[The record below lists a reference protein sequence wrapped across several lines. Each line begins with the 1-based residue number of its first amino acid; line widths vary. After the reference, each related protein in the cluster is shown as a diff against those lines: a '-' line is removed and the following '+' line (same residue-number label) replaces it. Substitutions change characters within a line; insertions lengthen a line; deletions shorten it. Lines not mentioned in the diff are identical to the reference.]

1 MNSKKANNALKLC
14 VFCLSLTALAVFQAP
29 ALGFVN
35 LTPEQRAQME
45 AHQRAQQANEAAT
58 AAAAKTAAANA
69 AAKAAANPISS
80 APLSRE
86 AKWVAFSLAGYIKC
100 INVATQ
106 RYIAPSGLS
115 YPALREQDAALRQCD
130 ANLTNSLNQQP

>member
-14 VFCLSLTALAVFQAP
+14 VFCLSLTALAGFQAP
-29 ALGFVN
+29 ALGFVTY
-35 LTPEQRAQME
+35 TPEQRAQLE
-45 AHQRAQQANEAAT
+45 ARHRAQQANEVAA
-58 AAAAKTAAANA
+58 AAAAKTAAATA

-100 INVATQ
+100 TNLATQ
-106 RYIAPSGLS
+106 RYIASSGLS
-115 YPALREQDAALRQCD
+115 HTALREQDAALKQCD
-130 ANLTNSLNQQP
+130 ANLTNSLN